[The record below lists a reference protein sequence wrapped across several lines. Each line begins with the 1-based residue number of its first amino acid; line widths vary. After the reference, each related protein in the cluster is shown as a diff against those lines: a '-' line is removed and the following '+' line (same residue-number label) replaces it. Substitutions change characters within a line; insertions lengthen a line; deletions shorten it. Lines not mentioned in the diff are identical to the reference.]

1 MKITALVQA
10 RLNSKRLP
18 KKVLLPLGGK
28 TVLECVVERVSKA
41 KYIKE
46 VVVVTSSEKSDDPI
60 AKLCRHKK
68 IKYFRG
74 SLSDVLDRYY
84 QASRSLGLENIC
96 RVTSDCPLIDPD
108 IIDIAAKK
116 YLEGKYDYVGINR
129 PLGQETYPD
138 GFDAE
143 FFSFKPLEKAWKEAS
158 LKSEREHVTTYMW
171 KNPKKFKIFSV
182 KSPINLS
189 QYRLTLDEPKDY
201 ELIKLIYEKVKPL
214 QMTNIISFLE
224 GNKNIL
230 EMNKNIQKNIGYI
243 KSLQEDRSIKKS
255 HG

>member
-1 MKITALVQA
+1 
-10 RLNSKRLP
+10 
-18 KKVLLPLGGK
+18 
-28 TVLECVVERVSKA
+28 
-41 KYIKE
+41 
-46 VVVVTSSEKSDDPI
+46 
-60 AKLCRHKK
+60 
-68 IKYFRG
+68 
-74 SLSDVLDRYY
+74 
-84 QASRSLGLENIC
+84 
-96 RVTSDCPLIDPD
+96 
-108 IIDIAAKK
+108 
-116 YLEGKYDYVGINR
+116 
-129 PLGQETYPD
+129 
-138 GFDAE
+138 
-143 FFSFKPLEKAWKEAS
+143 
-158 LKSEREHVTTYMW
+158 MW